1 MSQFHLKDQFESS
14 DEENNKLEKSPLM
27 FNREHVMKRGFAV
40 LWVFRGSEYP
50 WADSMVKKILVNRSA
65 VTREEMIKLMN
76 IVTFVEHMFNVYKN
90 KK

>member
-1 MSQFHLKDQFESS
+1 
-14 DEENNKLEKSPLM
+14 M

-90 KK
+90 KN